1 MKVKAS
7 IKHLQ
12 IAKANNFM
20 FIVVA
25 LASILVVFSLASTKT
40 LMSVSSYQHKA
51 LKAKNV
57 AIKKLQD
64 NVKAANALQKQY
76 DAFESQNPNIIGG
89 VGGLDVA
96 QAIAQQGEQ
105 SGSIQVNGKAIS
117 LSGQDGDNAKIILDA
132 LPSSYDFPALITS
145 VEKIAN
151 QDHIP
156 LQGVGGTDQPSTTA
170 QSSSS
175 VAAAQ
180 PQQIPISFSVQTDFQ
195 TVKVLL
201 TDLERSIRPVDITT
215 ITLSGSGNNMNVSLQ
230 SSTYYQNPISLQ
242 IKQKVVK

>member
-1 MKVKAS
+1 
-7 IKHLQ
+7 
-12 IAKANNFM
+12 
-20 FIVVA
+20 
-25 LASILVVFSLASTKT
+25 
-40 LMSVSSYQHKA
+40 
-51 LKAKNV
+51 
-57 AIKKLQD
+57 
-64 NVKAANALQKQY
+64 
-76 DAFESQNPNIIGG
+76 
-89 VGGLDVA
+89 
-96 QAIAQQGEQ
+96 
-105 SGSIQVNGKAIS
+105 
-117 LSGQDGDNAKIILDA
+117 

-145 VEKIAN
+145 IEKIAN

-156 LQGVGGTDQPSTTA
+156 LQGVGGTDQPSSTA
-170 QSSSS
+170 QSSST